1 MGNENST
8 QQNNNNNEFIKQLQ
22 QQILQNQVE
31 IQRLQINNLQQN
43 PTNFSN
49 YNSNSNNNSILHNP
63 TLQNQ
68 IKNNPRM
75 KKELLHKILS
85 EHGNSITHQQRQ
97 KINNLLIE
105 IENDTNTSKALLT
118 NIGTRS
124 YDNNTRNEL
133 VRTQNNNYQ
142 NLTSSLQNDE
152 ERAKRD
158 YELQQQRLKVQYQNS
173 QRKRKLEYDI
183 KMKEMKNNLTEAKRL
198 FQLNSK
204 FTIEELKNAYKKLAL
219 KTHPDRPSGS
229 NAKFQFVTKCY
240 FLLIEQLKKEEE
252 NKSFIDLKKASK
264 TYIKKQNNKPST
276 PTSKQNFNLKL
287 FNKIFEE
294 NKIYDENDEGYD
306 EWLTNNGDNKQ
317 PELFS
322 DKFNL
327 DVFNNTFNNHKSSNP
342 HNQLIEY
349 KEPEALVSCDKL
361 TFTTLDGGK
370 KGSFNKWKEQK
381 NDLEYS
387 DLKSAYTNGN
397 LINPNGIKYK
407 TYKNID
413 ELERT
418 RANISYNMTPEELAK
433 EEAKKKY
440 EQEKEEERIQRVQQ
454 RDNLVSNHYLNVHER
469 LLGYKSGPDLSR

>member
-8 QQNNNNNEFIKQLQ
+8 QQNNNNEFIKQLQ

-49 YNSNSNNNSILHNP
+49 SNNNNNSIINNP

-75 KKELLHKILS
+75 KKELLLKILS
-85 EHGNSITHQQRQ
+85 DHGNSITHQQRQ

-142 NLTSSLQNDE
+142 NLSSSFQNDE
-152 ERAKRD
+152 ERAKQD
-158 YELQQQRLKVQYQNS
+158 YELQQQRLKEQYQNA

-198 FQLNSK
+198 FQLNAK
-204 FTIEELKNAYKKLAL
+204 FTIEELKNSYKKLAL

-252 NKSFIDLKKASK
+252 NKSFIDLKKASNS
-264 TYIKKQNNKPST
+264 YIKKQNNKPST

-306 EWLTNNGDNKQ
+306 DWLKNNGDNKQ

-327 DVFNNTFNNHKSSNP
+327 DVFNNTFNNHKSCNP
-342 HNQLIEY
+342 HNQIIEY
-349 KEPEALVSCDKL
+349 KDPEALVSCDKL
-361 TFTTLDGGK
+361 SFTTLDGGK

-397 LINPNGIKYK
+397 LINPNGVKYK

-413 ELERT
+413 ELERS

-433 EEAKKKY
+433 EEAKKRY
-440 EQEKEEERIQRVQQ
+440 EQEKEEERIQRIQQ